1 MFINI
6 DPQARRRWRDSRAR
20 IENQNLENNT
30 RRSISGDRACTSHS
44 VFHAVNFLVR
54 LSGLYAR
61 GRRNAR
67 TYCVTAVDFAFPD
80 LPTAFDDYRILHLSD
95 LHIGQNDDML
105 RMVGEK
111 FSALGPDL
119 VVVTG
124 DFQTFGNPPGKKA
137 AELVA
142 HLVSNI
148 DSRDGWIAVL
158 GNHDTHDML
167 DALEAI
173 DVRVLANESVV
184 VSRGQDTLRFV
195 GTDDVHAFYSPDAV
209 TALESHQ
216 EDFRVALIHT
226 VDLATVASGLGYSL
240 YLSGHTHG
248 GQICLPGG
256 RPVLTALDSHRH
268 LASGRWGLD
277 GMQGYTNRGLGYGLS
292 PLRFNCP
299 GEATLIRLS
308 KGE

>member
-1 MFINI
+1 MFVNI
-6 DPQARRRWRDSRAR
+6 DPQARTRWRDARAR
-20 IENQNLENNT
+20 IENQNLENDK

-44 VFHAVNFLVR
+44 FFYAVNFLVR
-54 LSGLYAR
+54 LSGFYSR

-67 TYCVTAVDFAFPD
+67 TYGVSEVEFVFPD
-80 LPTAFDDYRILHLSD
+80 LPAGFDDYSILHLSD

-111 FSALGPDL
+111 SSALSPDL

-124 DFQTFGNPPGKKA
+124 DFRTFGTPPGKKA

-148 DSRDGWIAVL
+148 RSRDGWIAVL
-158 GNHDTHDML
+158 GNHDSHDML

-184 VSRGQDTLRFV
+184 VSRGEDALRFV
-195 GTDDVHAFYSPDAV
+195 GTDDVHAFYSPDAEK
-209 TALESHQ
+209 ALEDHR
-216 EDFRVALIHT
+216 EGFRIALIHT
-226 VDLATVASGLGYSL
+226 VDLATMASRLGYSL

-268 LASGRWGLD
+268 LASGRWRLN
-277 GMQGYTNRGLGYGLS
+277 GMHGD
-292 PLRFNCP
+292 LRPSAPSF
-299 GEATLIRLS
+299 IR
-308 KGE
+308 